1 MERLERKPKSGAGE
15 KTFVAFRATG
25 WPGVDNALLTS
36 TVQTAQFKQQ
46 GNKWRGQLKVLM
58 DHTGASIE
66 PISVNGPQGETRADA
81 LQKLETHYAMLAS
94 WVGKAYGG
102 LRDGSDAPS
111 TFTLKYEERLGG
123 DEPPS
128 KKRKNAAQPDVGR
141 YASVLAACK
150 GAADA
155 SVLAAR
161 KIAADAAVLAACK
174 LAADAI
180 CAKFLAAKAIANPA
194 PPQPVAP
201 SVVVIAPPPVVPGV
215 VVVVAPQPV
224 AAVHNPLD
232 PLKMLAFVADG
243 MGHKLTDS
251 QVADICELF
260 AS

>member
-46 GNKWRGQLKVLM
+46 GNKWRGQFKVIK

-66 PISVNGPQGETRADA
+66 PIPVNGPQGETRADA

-94 WVGKAYGG
+94 WVGKVYGD
-102 LRDGSDAPS
+102 LRDGSDAPL
-111 TFTLKYEERLGG
+111 TFTSKYEERLGG
-123 DEPPS
+123 DAPPPS
-128 KKRKNAAQPDVGR
+128 KKRKVAPDVGR
-141 YASVLAACK
+141 YVSVLAACK
-150 GAADA
+150 VAAGA
-155 SVLAAR
+155 SVLAA
-161 KIAADAAVLAACK
+161 AARDAAVLAACK

-180 CAKFLAAKAIANPA
+180 CAKFLAAKAVAAN
-194 PPQPVAP
+194 PQPVVARVL
-201 SVVVIAPPPVVPGV
+201 VV
-215 VVVVAPQPV
+215 PQPV
-224 AAVHNPLD
+224 AAVHEPLAVAAVHE
-232 PLKMLAFVADG
+232 PHPFVADG
-243 MGHKLTDS
+243 MMHASHKLTDS